1 MAEIVSNQIPQDLKQ
16 IQAWVFWKFK
26 QFPDEK
32 KPRKIPYNP
41 KTEYEAKVN
50 EPETWGSYNQ
60 SLKGHQKFKA
70 SGIGVMIR
78 KGLIGI
84 DLDNAVDHEGKAKSE
99 AQKIISRIPSYWEY
113 SPSGKGFHGYV
124 FGSLPQGH
132 RTRKKL
138 GDGSSLEVYS
148 SNRYFTV
155 TGKSISQVNEISRNQ
170 DCADWLINHYELE
183 PEKKSDSST
192 RGLGQKESFS
202 SDSKELIQKIRDSKK
217 GWKFDQLFRGDW
229 QDYPSQS
236 EADQSLCS
244 ILAFWTGN
252 DPIQIDDIFRQSGLF
267 RKKWDEN
274 RGGQTYG
281 EKTINKAI
289 SQNRETY
296 KPPSDQPKQEG
307 KPNNET
313 VVSWPTPKLL
323 KPERVENPNPYPIH
337 ALSPIIREAV
347 EEFISF
353 NPVPPALAGS
363 VALGVASLSVQHHAD
378 VKIDAQYTFPLSLYF
393 MIEAKSG
400 ERKSTISRAFL
411 KPVFRWERDQKE
423 IYNHSPDS
431 EEKPLSRILYED
443 STKEA
448 LVKDLAEGHK
458 SAALWSDEAGVILG
472 GQG

>member
-41 KTEYEAKVN
+41 KTGYEAKVN

-84 DLDNAVDHEGKAKSE
+84 DLDNAVDDEGKVKSE
-99 AQKIISRIPSYWEY
+99 AQKIISRIPTYWEL

-170 DCADWLINHYELE
+170 DCADWLINHYELK

-217 GWKFDQLFRGDW
+217 GWKFNQLFGGDW
-229 QDYPSQS
+229 QEYPSQS

-274 RGGQTYG
+274 RGGRPMEKRQSIRQFPQT
-281 EKTINKAI
+281 
-289 SQNRETY
+289 
-296 KPPSDQPKQEG
+296 G
-307 KPNNET
+307 KP
-313 VVSWPTPKLL
+313 
-323 KPERVENPNPYPIH
+323 I
-337 ALSPIIREAV
+337 
-347 EEFISF
+347 
-353 NPVPPALAGS
+353 
-363 VALGVASLSVQHHAD
+363 
-378 VKIDAQYTFPLSLYF
+378 
-393 MIEAKSG
+393 
-400 ERKSTISRAFL
+400 
-411 KPVFRWERDQKE
+411 
-423 IYNHSPDS
+423 
-431 EEKPLSRILYED
+431 KPLQISPSNRVNPIMKL
-443 STKEA
+443 
-448 LVKDLAEGHK
+448 
-458 SAALWSDEAGVILG
+458 
-472 GQG
+472 